1 MTLYVRGVR
10 RQSFFAY
17 KPGELQNRDI
27 QFNNIYTCAIFCT
40 ASLVAC

>member
-1 MTLYVRGVR
+1 MLEVLEGKY
-10 RQSFFAY
+10 FFAN
-17 KPGELQNRDI
+17 KPGVLQNRDI